1 MNGKKNVNFYY
12 YKPCLEND
20 STATV
25 QFEAYLEKINSEYNK
40 KSLDK
45 NNISDIII
53 NKIDKYT
60 NYEIPSGATLQ
71 YTI

>member
-1 MNGKKNVNFYY
+1 MNGKKNLNFYY

-20 STATV
+20 STTTV

-45 NNISDIII
+45 NNISDIFHRFC
-53 NKIDKYT
+53 
-60 NYEIPSGATLQ
+60 LL
-71 YTI
+71 